1 MIKELGDFTTDLYH
15 RVKIGEEVKV
25 EGPYGRL
32 AFDVNKPQIWIAG
45 GVGVASFFAILASL
59 KSLKTHPPVHLFY
72 CTRGLDS
79 HLVDELWKMARLAR
93 VKLNVIDTA
102 VSPRLNVE
110 RIASECG
117 DLARYEFYFCGP
129 EAFSQTLKKELN
141 AYRVDTERHYHE
153 ELFVMR

>member
-59 KSLKTHPPVHLFY
+59 KSLKRILLCICFT
-72 CTRGLDS
+72 
-79 HLVDELWKMARLAR
+79 ARE
-93 VKLNVIDTA
+93 VWTVT
-102 VSPRLNVE
+102 
-110 RIASECG
+110 
-117 DLARYEFYFCGP
+117 
-129 EAFSQTLKKELN
+129 
-141 AYRVDTERHYHE
+141 
-153 ELFVMR
+153 